1 MIVVDASV
9 ALKWVFEEEWSDEA
23 VALLEGD
30 NVIAPRLMA
39 VEAANA
45 LWRRSC
51 TGEITGPEALSFTEV
66 AETLSAAT
74 GRRIRYVDETLE
86 EARRSR
92 AHFGAPDW
100 QLEGWITTYTAI
112 ARGEHAHVSH
122 DVELLTGRTPISL
135 RELVLH

>member
-51 TGEITGPEALSFTEV
+51 TGEITGPEA
-66 AETLSAAT
+66 
-74 GRRIRYVDETLE
+74 RRLLEGLRALPVGYVDEDVLLGDALDLATRLGHPIYDCVYLATALDHDLRLATADLRFARLLRANGFGDTLHLIG
-86 EARRSR
+86 R
-92 AHFGAPDW
+92 
-100 QLEGWITTYTAI
+100 
-112 ARGEHAHVSH
+112 
-122 DVELLTGRTPISL
+122 LT
-135 RELVLH
+135 